1 MRRRG
6 RYLEFQYNDSTVG
19 LTLLEFELFA
29 GAGCEPCGRVAEG
42 LLSASQV
49 KFTLPEI
56 ASFELP
62 KMVIPTQYLQMQSF
76 QKRFINIPE
85 LSYKIYDRQQ
95 NKGKENLLGICGN
108 SI

>member
-62 KMVIPTQYLQMQSF
+62 KMVIPT
-76 QKRFINIPE
+76 
-85 LSYKIYDRQQ
+85 
-95 NKGKENLLGICGN
+95 
-108 SI
+108 